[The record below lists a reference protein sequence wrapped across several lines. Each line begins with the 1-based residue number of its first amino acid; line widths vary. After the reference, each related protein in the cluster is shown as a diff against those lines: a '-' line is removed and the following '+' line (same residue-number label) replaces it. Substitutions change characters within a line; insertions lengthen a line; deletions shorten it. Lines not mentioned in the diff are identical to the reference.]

1 MKKTVLIILMAMMVI
16 SHTWAQKAYTVT
28 CRADS
33 SLEGKTCT
41 LNRYSNNEE
50 IKSGVITK
58 GLLQLNGTL
67 TNPELCTL
75 SVKGLRT
82 SALLILEEGNITTD
96 FASPNTPKGTS
107 MNEALAS
114 FVKQYMA
121 LKKEKQEKL
130 SIAEKGAKSGE
141 IEKQKNSYQQI
152 SDSCDLVIK
161 NFLKEKLD
169 ANQNNPLGGLV
180 FLEYWQ
186 YLTNE
191 EKLAAFEQAG
201 ESIRSQERIL
211 HLLEQAKAENN
222 TATGKH
228 FVDFAVE
235 TEPGKSIKLSDY
247 VGKGQYVLVDFW
259 ASWCGPC
266 RAETPNIAEIYKE
279 YKDKG
284 LIVLGAASWDK
295 VEDTN
300 KAIKELNITWP
311 QILNAQQI
319 GTKAYGINGIPHI
332 ILFGPD
338 GTILARDLRGE
349 GMKQTVKSYFKNK

>member
-1 MKKTVLIILMAMMVI
+1 MKKTVLLVLMAIMSI
-16 SHTWAQKAYTVT
+16 SHTWAQKAYTVI

-33 SLEGKTCT
+33 SLEGKMCT

-50 IKSGVITK
+50 IQNGIISEGFIK
-58 GLLQLNGTL
+58 LNGTL
-67 TNPELCTL
+67 TQPELCTI
-75 SVKGLRT
+75 SVKGQRT
-82 SALLILEEGNITTD
+82 SALLILEEGNITVD
-96 FASPNTPKGTS
+96 FASPNAPKGTPL
-107 MNEALAS
+107 NETLGS
-114 FVKQYMA
+114 FVTQYMA
-121 LKKEKQEKL
+121 LKTEKQQN
-130 SIAEKGAKSGE
+130 AY
-141 IEKQKNSYQQI
+141 KQIN
-152 SDSCDLVIK
+152 DSCDLVIK
-161 NFLKEKLD
+161 TFLKEALNT
-169 ANQNNPLGGLV
+169 NQNNPLGGLV

-201 ESIRSQERIL
+201 ENIRSQKRIL
-211 HLLEQAKAENN
+211 QLFEQAKAENN
-222 TATGKH
+222 TATGKP
-228 FVDFAVE
+228 FVDFTVE
-235 TEPGKSIKLSDY
+235 TEPGKSVKLSDY
-247 VGKGQYVLVDFW
+247 VGKGQYALVDFW

-284 LIVLGAASWDK
+284 LIVLGVASWDK

-300 KAIKELNITWP
+300 EAIKELNITWP

-349 GMKQTVKSYFKNK
+349 GMKQTVKSFFKN